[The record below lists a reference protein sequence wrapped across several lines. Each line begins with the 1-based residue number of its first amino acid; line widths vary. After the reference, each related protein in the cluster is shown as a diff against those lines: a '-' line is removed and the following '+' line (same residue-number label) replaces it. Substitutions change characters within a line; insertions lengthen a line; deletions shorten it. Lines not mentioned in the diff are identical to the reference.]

1 MFIGVVE
8 GALAALGKQNDTD
21 SQHAHS
27 ASSVDRF
34 CRTMTD
40 KPSSKRPQ
48 DKAARTRQAADGA
61 GTKMNPAF
69 DTWLEEKLHNMFDA
83 VAAEP
88 LPADL
93 LKLLDDLDKKTSET
107 SSDDKKSGK

>member
-1 MFIGVVE
+1 
-8 GALAALGKQNDTD
+8 
-21 SQHAHS
+21 
-27 ASSVDRF
+27 
-34 CRTMTD
+34 MTN

-48 DKAARTRQAADGA
+48 QDKLVQDTPAQDKSATARQAGDGS

-93 LKLLDDLDKKTSET
+93 LKLLDELDQKTSET
-107 SSDDKKSGK
+107 AKGDKKGGK